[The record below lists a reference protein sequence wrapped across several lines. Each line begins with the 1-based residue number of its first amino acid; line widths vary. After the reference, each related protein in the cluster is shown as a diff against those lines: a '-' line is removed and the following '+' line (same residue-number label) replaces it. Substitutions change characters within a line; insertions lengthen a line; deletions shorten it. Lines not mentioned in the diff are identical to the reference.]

1 MLIRVWFGYVV
12 YQMPGENRRVDDHR
26 GYIFITAGDQET
38 ASQVADAA
46 YRGWMNGP
54 HGRTPRQ
61 GNLWVRGPDSTMK
74 ATGKLLENPAAL
86 QRHVRLV
93 LQTNHNAH
101 PVWSGEIGSGNGL
114 SVVLF
119 LLSASRCSP
128 GCSPEPCLILNK
140 RSVRVPQP
148 GDLCCPGGGIEPR
161 FDRFAAHLLRL
172 PLSPLRQWPHYR
184 TWQAETPRRAAR
196 LRLLMAAALREGV
209 EEMRLNPLG
218 VRFLGGLPPEHLVMF
233 KRTIVPLVAWVARQ
247 QHFRPNWEVERIVRI
262 PLRTLLVPDGY
273 MALHL
278 RMEGG
283 NAEGRETKASE
294 FPAFRFR
301 SLNGTEVLW
310 GATYRITMNF
320 MEQVFGFQPPEH
332 ANGTAIE
339 KRLTAEY
346 LTGKG

>member
-1 MLIRVWFGYVV
+1 MD
-12 YQMPGENRRVDDHR
+12 P
-26 GYIFITAGDQET
+26 
-38 ASQVADAA
+38 DA
-46 YRGWMNGP
+46 
-54 HGRTPRQ
+54 
-61 GNLWVRGPDSTMK
+61 TMK
-74 ATGKLLENPAAL
+74 ATGKLLANPAAL

-93 LQTNHNAH
+93 LQTNLNAH
-101 PVWSGEIGSGNGL
+101 PVWGDEIGSDSRL

-119 LLSASRCSP
+119 LLNVSPDSP
-128 GCSPEPCLILNK
+128 GRSPEPCLILNK
-140 RSVRVPQP
+140 RSARVPQP

-161 FDRFAAHLLRL
+161 FDRLAAHLLRL

-184 TWQAETPRRAAR
+184 TWQAKAPRQAAR

-218 VRFLGGLPPEHLVMF
+218 VRFLGGLPPVHLVMF
-233 KRTIVPLVAWVARQ
+233 KRTIVPFVAWVHRQ
-247 QHFRPNWEVERIVRI
+247 QQFRPNWEVERIVRI
-262 PLRTLLVPDGY
+262 PLRILLVPDGY
-273 MALHL
+273 MALRL

-283 NAEGRETKASE
+283 NAGGRGTNASE

-301 SLNGTEVLW
+301 SLNGTEILW

-332 ANGTAIE
+332 TRGAAIE

>member
-1 MLIRVWFGYVV
+1 M
-12 YQMPGENRRVDDHR
+12 
-26 GYIFITAGDQET
+26 A
-38 ASQVADAA
+38 
-46 YRGWMNGP
+46 
-54 HGRTPRQ
+54 
-61 GNLWVRGPDSTMK
+61 PDSTIE
-74 ATGKLLENPAAL
+74 ATGKLLADPAAL
-86 QRHVRLV
+86 QRHVRRV
-93 LQTNHNAH
+93 LQTNLNA
-101 PVWSGEIGSGNGL
+101 PLAGGDEIGSGNGL

-119 LLSASRCSP
+119 LLSASRHSP
-128 GCSPEPCLILNK
+128 GASPEPCLILNK

-184 TWQAETPRRAAR
+184 TWQTTAPRQAAR
-196 LRLLMAAALREGV
+196 LRLLMATALREGV

-273 MALHL
+273 MALRL

-283 NAEGRETKASE
+283 NPGGRGTNASE

-301 SLNGTEVLW
+301 SLNGTEILW
-310 GATYRITMNF
+310 GATYRITMRF

-332 ANGTAIE
+332 TDGAAIE
-339 KRLTAEY
+339 KRLTADY